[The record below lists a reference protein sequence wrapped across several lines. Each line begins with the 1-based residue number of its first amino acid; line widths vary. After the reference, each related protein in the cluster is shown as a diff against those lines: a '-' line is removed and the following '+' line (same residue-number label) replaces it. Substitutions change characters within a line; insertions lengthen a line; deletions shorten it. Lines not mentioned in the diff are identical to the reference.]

1 MYCRKC
7 GHENDANAFRC
18 VQCRE
23 VVQDLPSRPAETGS
37 RPEVPNHLVLAILAT
52 FFCCLPFGIVA
63 IVYASQVNGKL
74 DAGDLAGAEEAS
86 RQASLWGWI
95 AFGLGIAV
103 GAGYFILTM
112 IVGLDSR

>member
-7 GHENDANAFRC
+7 GQENDANAFRC

-23 VVQDLPSRPAETGS
+23 VVQDLPSPSAGTGY

-74 DAGDLAGAEEAS
+74 DAGDVAGAEEAS

-95 AFGLGIAV
+95 AFGLGVAV
-103 GAGYFILTM
+103 GVGYFVLMVIG
-112 IVGLDSR
+112 GLDMR

>member
-7 GHENDANAFRC
+7 GQENDANAFRC

-23 VVQDLPSRPAETGS
+23 VVQDLPSAPAGTGV

-63 IVYASQVNGKL
+63 IVYAAQVNGRL
-74 DAGDLAGAEEAS
+74 DASDVAGAEEAS

-95 AFGLGIAV
+95 AFGLGVAV
-103 GAGYFILTM
+103 GVGYFVLAM
-112 IVGLDSR
+112 IGALGTR